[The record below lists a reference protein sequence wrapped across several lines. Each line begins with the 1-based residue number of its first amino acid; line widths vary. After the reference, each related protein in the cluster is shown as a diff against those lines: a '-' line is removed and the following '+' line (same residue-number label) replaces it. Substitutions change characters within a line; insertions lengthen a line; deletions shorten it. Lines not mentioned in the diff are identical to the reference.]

1 MHHRCTFM
9 ARYIGPELIWGYME
23 MCCNICQNIWQY
35 MAQYMA
41 QYGTTYGT
49 IYATIYATIW
59 HNTWHNIWHNIWNLN
74 IYGAA
79 CSSSQVSSHG
89 ASLFNPYYLPSL
101 FIHFI
106 GCLSIFFST
115 VLILNHPFPSVFI
128 NKEFC
133 LPILSLPVYSS
144 HLLSL
149 STQISL

>member
-1 MHHRCTFM
+1 MDKILQSMHHRCTFM

-23 MCCNICQNIWQY
+23 MFCTIWQKY
-35 MAQYMA
+35 MAI
-41 QYGTTYGT
+41 YGT
-49 IYATIYATIW
+49 IYGTIW
-59 HNTWHNIWHNIWNLN
+59 HNIWQNIWNLN

-89 ASLFNPYYLPSL
+89 ASLINPYYLPSL

-106 GCLSIFFST
+106 VGCLSMFFST